1 MRDSLRTAAANV
13 YAVARAEL
21 ERLERP
27 ATAELPQGQRVEV
40 VSAPVA
46 SAGVY
51 APGGRGVYPSSVL
64 MCCLPALA
72 AGVSR
77 IVVVTPPGG
86 EGRPSDVVLAACAIC
101 RVEEVYA
108 VGGAQAIAALAHGTD
123 TIDPV
128 DVVVGPGN
136 RYVTEAKRAVSGLVG
151 IDGIAG
157 PSELVIVADGT
168 APPQALALDL
178 CAQAEHGDD
187 TLLALISHNAAL
199 LDDVAERVA
208 ALAAERPSVAD
219 APLALITAPGLQRAL
234 ELADALAPEHLELAF
249 DGADEASARGR
260 VAGCVFVGS
269 GGATAFG
276 DYAAGSNHVLPTG
289 GAARFGGPARAGRVH
304 APDVGGLHRLVGG
317 ARIGARRRGAVPGRG
332 VRSPRRVRDGEDEAM
347 SDGPTARQARIER
360 ETRETKISLELDL
373 GGGEVA
379 PETGIGFFDHM
390 LELLGR
396 HANVGL
402 VGPRERR
409 PRDRRAPHGR
419 GRRDRARPGARPGA
433 RRPFRHPPLRARR
446 RADGREPRRV
456 RDRRLGAPV
465 LPL

>member
-1 MRDSLRTAAANV
+1 MRLEPIEWDGTETDELAAGVRALVPSTEDAAPVAAEIVARVARLGDTALRELAIGFGETPPERLRVDPERIRSAAGLVHADLRDSLRTAAANV

-27 ATAELPQGQRVEV
+27 AMAELPQGQRVEV

-72 AGVSR
+72 AGVPR

-136 RYVTEAKRAVSGLVG
+136 RYVTAAKRAVSGLVG

-289 GAARFGGPARAGRVH
+289 GAARFGGP
-304 APDVGGLHRLVGG
+304 
-317 ARIGARRRGAVPGRG
+317 
-332 VRSPRRVRDGEDEAM
+332 
-347 SDGPTARQARIER
+347 
-360 ETRETKISLELDL
+360 L
-373 GGGEVA
+373 G
-379 PETGIGFFDHM
+379 
-390 LELLGR
+390 
-396 HANVGL
+396 
-402 VGPRERR
+402 
-409 PRDRRAPHGR
+409 
-419 GRRDRARPGARPGA
+419 PGAFMRRTSVVSIGSSAA
-433 RRPFRHPPLRARR
+433 RELAPAVEVLSRAEGFGVHGESATERTRR
-446 RADGREPRRV
+446 
-456 RDRRLGAPV
+456 
-465 LPL
+465 